1 MRDIKDNDKESKDSQ
16 DNEKL
21 SEKIEELIRHKAKI
35 EEELKNKFTKDVTI
49 MFTDIYESTSFFEAY
64 GDIDGLTMVQRH
76 NDILFPI
83 ISQFQGKV
91 LKTIGDALMVLF
103 DTPENAVRAAIEAQR
118 KLHDYNKNKDK
129 KEQILIRVGI
139 NFGKGIVETSDVY
152 GDVVNI
158 AARIESLA
166 EPEQI
171 LISKSVYEKVKNSD
185 EIICRQ
191 MKSSKVKGK
200 TDKIELYRVIW
211 GEEDVFIGKTR
222 AVAENIYKKRII
234 EKTLVLE
241 ISREEDKFKAS
252 VFEKTGSSE
261 ITMRHYEESRINEVD
276 ISRYCNEITELLA
289 RATRKGKI
297 SNEIL
302 AMLRRTGQSLFD
314 LLLPKNVKRKLSSS
328 DTKNLILNIED
339 NLVQIPWELLYD
351 GKEFL
356 CLKFNI
362 GRVVTTKYDVSD
374 VKIRKAEKPLKM
386 LIISDP
392 MGDLPSSYIEGQKI
406 RDLLDE
412 GEDLI
417 NANLLTDKISP
428 DFIKQR
434 MRSFDI
440 IHYAGHALYD
450 AENPS
455 NSRWLLKDGNLKAS
469 EILNMGG
476 LSPFPSLV
484 FSNACQTGQTEE
496 WRLEKDYE
504 NQIYGLAN
512 AFLLSGVQHYIGTFW
527 DIRDEPSNY
536 FAISFYRE
544 IIKGVSI
551 GEAMRNARLA
561 LVDTYG
567 YETIV
572 WASYMLY
579 GDPNFRYIDLK
590 EEASEEEKKA
600 EQQPAKKVAT
610 ISTDKLRDVTLTM
623 EGVVPSSAKSY
634 KKVFTYL
641 GVSVLTILFL
651 VSGIYFYRSLT
662 MPEREISEESYRLLN
677 TGKVEEAR
685 LRFERIINKG
695 GKTLSK
701 GYEGLA
707 AVFFLKGDYQKAEDF
722 CNKVATIDT
731 QNLYIHVIKGNI
743 FSNQGR
749 VDEATS
755 EYKKATE
762 SLHGEKW
769 QRAEAFNKLGIIYAS
784 QNQSKDAMDNYDKA
798 LKSNS
803 QDYLPYANKAALL
816 GKEGK
821 YEDAINLYK
830 NALSINPNDE
840 VSKTLLSNL
849 ERKSAFNTSKE
860 KQERI
865 DKLISDLISD
875 YEKKHKNGELLKEK
889 DVWRS
894 KPITSAFIDFE
905 NKGGILARP
914 GEDEFLL
921 LTLTNLLQEKG
932 RVKVIEREALDK
944 VLGELKLSTSSLADK
959 ETALKVGKI
968 LAVKLI
974 STGSILRYGNDL
986 QINMRMIEADTS
998 EIKIALAESY
1008 AGNIPLSKIA
1018 SDIAIKISNKIV
1030 KGYPLKGEVASI
1042 DKNGN
1047 AVINI
1052 GTFSG
1057 VVPGVKMKVIKD
1069 KALSPAGENLAGE
1082 IEITS
1087 VDEETSSGKIIKGE
1101 GMIKKGTRLIEDIN

>member
-1 MRDIKDNDKESKDSQ
+1 MKDHDRESKNPE

-35 EEELKNKFTKDVTI
+35 EEELKSKFTKEVTI

-64 GDIDGLTMVQRH
+64 GDIDGRTMVQRH
-76 NDILFPI
+76 NDILFPV

-103 DTPENAVRAAIEAQR
+103 DTPENAVMAAIEAQR
-118 KLHDYNKNKDK
+118 KLNEYNKNKDK
-129 KEQILIRVGI
+129 REQILIRIGI

-171 LISKSVYEKVKNSD
+171 LIPKSVYEKVKNSD

-211 GEEDVFIGKTR
+211 GEEDVFVGKTR
-222 AVAENIYKKRII
+222 AVAENIYKKRIV

-241 ISREEDKFKAS
+241 ISREKDKIKAS

-261 ITMRHYEESRINEVD
+261 ITMRHYEESRINDGD
-276 ISRYCNEITELLA
+276 INRYCNEITELLA
-289 RATRKGKI
+289 RANRKGKI
-297 SNEIL
+297 NNDIL
-302 AMLRRTGQSLFD
+302 VTLRRTGQSLYD
-314 LLLPKNVKRKLSSS
+314 HLLPKNVKRKLFSS

-351 GKEFL
+351 GEEFL
-356 CLKFNI
+356 CIKFNM

-374 VKIRKAEKPLKM
+374 VKIRKVEKPLKM

-392 MGDLPSSYIEGQKI
+392 RGDLPSSYIEGRKI
-406 RDLLDE
+406 RDLLDK

-417 NANLLTDKISP
+417 NANLLNANINP

-440 IHYAGHALYD
+440 IHYAGHAMYD

-455 NSRWLLKDGNLKAS
+455 NSRWLLKDGDLKAS
-469 EILNMGG
+469 EILNMSG

-496 WRLEKDYE
+496 WKLEKDYE

-527 DIRDEPSNY
+527 DILDEPSNL

-551 GEAMRNARLA
+551 GEAVRNARLA

-590 EEASEEEKKA
+590 EENLDEEKA
-600 EQQPAKKVAT
+600 EHEVSKKTAT
-610 ISTDKLRDVTLTM
+610 ISSDMRRDATM
-623 EGVVPSSAKSY
+623 TAEGIASVSAKSS
-634 KKVFTYL
+634 KNLFTYIAAP
-641 GVSVLTILFL
+641 VVAVLLL
-651 VSGIYFYRSLT
+651 VFGIYLYRSQT
-662 MPEREISEESYRLLN
+662 MSGKDISSESYRLLN
-677 TGKVEEAR
+677 AGKIEEAKSG
-685 LRFERIINKG
+685 FDKIINNG
-695 GKTLSK
+695 GKNLYR

-707 AVFFLKGDYQKAEDF
+707 AVSFFKGDYQKAEDF
-722 CNKVATIDT
+722 CNKVASLDS

-743 FSNQGR
+743 LFNQAR
-749 VDEATS
+749 VDEAAG

-762 SLHGEKW
+762 ALHGEEW
-769 QRAEAFNKLGIIYAS
+769 QKAEAFNKLGIIYAN
-784 QNQSKDAMDNYDKA
+784 QNQSKDALDNYDKA

-803 QDYLPYANKAALL
+803 NDYLAYANKAALL
-816 GKEGK
+816 EKEGK
-821 YEDAINLYK
+821 YNDAIPLYK
-830 NALSINPNDE
+830 KALSVNPNDE
-840 VSKTLLSNL
+840 VSKTLLNNL
-849 ERKSAFNTSKE
+849 EKKSAFNASRE
-860 KQERI
+860 KQERV
-865 DKLISDLISD
+865 DKLISDLISE
-875 YEKKHKNGELLKEK
+875 YEKKQKKGELLKEK

-894 KPITSAFIDFE
+894 KPVTVAFIDFE
-905 NKGGILARP
+905 NKGGALGRP

-932 RVKVIEREALDK
+932 RVKVIEREALEK
-944 VLGELKLSTSSLADK
+944 VLEELKLSTSSLADK
-959 ETALKVGKI
+959 ETALRVGKI
-968 LAVKLI
+968 LAAKLI
-974 STGSILRYGNDL
+974 STGSILRYGNDM

-1018 SDIAIKISNKIV
+1018 SDIFTKINNKIL
-1030 KGYPLKGEVASI
+1030 KEYPLKGEITSI

-1047 AVINI
+1047 VAINV

-1057 VVPGVKMKVIKD
+1057 VVSGVKMKVIKD
-1069 KALSPAGENLAGE
+1069 KVLSPAGENLAGE

-1087 VDEETSSGKIIKGE
+1087 VDKETSSGKVIKGG
-1101 GMIKKGTRLIEDIN
+1101 GMVKKGNRLIEDVNRN